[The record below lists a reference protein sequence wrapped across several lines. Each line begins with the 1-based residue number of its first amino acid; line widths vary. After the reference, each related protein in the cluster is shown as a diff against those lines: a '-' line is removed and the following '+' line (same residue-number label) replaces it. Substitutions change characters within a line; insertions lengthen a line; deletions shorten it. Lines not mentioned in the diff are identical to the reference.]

1 MRLQLVTWGGVKSS
15 SPRLRPRPSHSRR
28 RKKALLQY
36 SYSKKERAT
45 MLTLAAS
52 FSVRTGARHGV
63 LRAPACRL
71 MCDIVREDPTKRDTE
86 GQDLSET
93 FLLYEP
99 PEDECMPLPPGAA
112 PKPLGIGKARG
123 EVHRDGDW
131 HRSVHVWLV
140 SSAER
145 SLLLQQRSETKDVR
159 ACCCPSLVLSITSI

>member
-1 MRLQLVTWGGVKSS
+1 LRLQLVTWGGVKSS
-15 SPRLRPRPSHSRR
+15 SPRLRPRPSHSRHAR
-28 RKKALLQY
+28 NL
-36 SYSKKERAT
+36 YSKKERAT

-131 HRSVHVWLV
+131 HRSVHVWLA